1 MPCEGHRRKSCRRNR
16 VKPARGL
23 IVGMPWFGV
32 CAPSY
37 GRRGRASRQRPEIVS
52 GYRIL
57 APRMLRG
64 GRAQG
69 EPQSYFTVASIRMDS
84 ASSHPLGTGAS

>member
-37 GRRGRASRQRPEIVS
+37 GRRGRASRQRPEILRQICRLFAS
-52 GYRIL
+52 RL
-57 APRMLRG
+57 QAANESLHMLRSE
-64 GRAQG
+64 RA
-69 EPQSYFTVASIRMDS
+69 S
-84 ASSHPLGTGAS
+84 